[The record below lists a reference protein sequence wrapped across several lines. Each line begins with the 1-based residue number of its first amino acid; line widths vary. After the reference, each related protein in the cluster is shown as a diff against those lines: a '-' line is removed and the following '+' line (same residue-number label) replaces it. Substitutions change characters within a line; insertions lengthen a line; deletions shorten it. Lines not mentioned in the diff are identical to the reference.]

1 MHGERRARTA
11 PHAHAREVHAD
22 LRSARPWCE
31 REREQLTRHGFR
43 GKAVPRVDAALA
55 TFAEKDACTIRALA
69 QPPTPRDRHPE
80 WLAQFGIP
88 SLRLHAL
95 EVVAPKLDREI
106 AAAIAATVAA
116 VSLLGHAR
124 HQHGKSHVSA

>member
-1 MHGERRARTA
+1 
-11 PHAHAREVHAD
+11 
-22 LRSARPWCE
+22 
-31 REREQLTRHGFR
+31 
-43 GKAVPRVDAALA
+43 VDSALA
-55 TFAEKDACTIRALA
+55 TLAKEDACAIRTLA
-69 QPPTPRDRHPE
+69 QPPTPRERHPE
-80 WLAQFGIP
+80 WFAQFGIP

-95 EVVAPKLDREI
+95 EVFAPKLDREI